1 MLRTR
6 KNFKDE
12 KNLEKNMKKKNRYEN
27 ATQRVLEP
35 ALLNHVTQRLY
46 PLIINRE
53 EGLEAGGVAK
63 LCYCSMSRDNTSAS
77 KRDSVIRVYS

>member
-12 KNLEKNMKKKNRYEN
+12 KNLEKNVKKKNIYEN
-27 ATQRVLEP
+27 ATQRLLEP

-46 PLIINRE
+46 PLHQRCSSQ
-53 EGLEAGGVAK
+53 LSHQK
-63 LCYCSMSRDNTSAS
+63 LYLNPNPNPNPNPILGD
-77 KRDSVIRVYS
+77 